1 MYGSG
6 SENYICLWTYER
18 VTVVKEQKQMYWK
31 FLSCNLLGSTMVLE
45 CFLYMLISKV
55 EFIEVDVTVGYFK
68 SEFLREYLT
77 PKKKMKGVRP
87 LNQRTLD
94 QRAVDQ

>member
-1 MYGSG
+1 
-6 SENYICLWTYER
+6 
-18 VTVVKEQKQMYWK
+18 
-31 FLSCNLLGSTMVLE
+31 MVLE

-77 PKKKMKGVRP
+77 PKKEMK
-87 LNQRTLD
+87 
-94 QRAVDQ
+94 